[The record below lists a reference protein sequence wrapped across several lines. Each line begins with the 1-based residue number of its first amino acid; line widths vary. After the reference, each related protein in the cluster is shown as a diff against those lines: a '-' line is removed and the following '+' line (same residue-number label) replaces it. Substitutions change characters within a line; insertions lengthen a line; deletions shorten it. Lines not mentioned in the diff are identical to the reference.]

1 MCGKKFD
8 LFRSMLL
15 PHYCGH
21 FYKEIVQGYENYL
34 TDNNC
39 KLCGATATKRK
50 SRIIHLGVKHELVL
64 PFISKVLKSRDQIE
78 ENKEKLRRIFRR
90 WWRRKRM
97 SQDLMTLRTS
107 SSLTS
112 LSLSLKTRNTMKSI
126 TGWFRSSR

>member
-1 MCGKKFD
+1 
-8 LFRSMLL
+8 MLL

-21 FYKEIVQGYENYL
+21 FYKEIVQGNENYL

-50 SRIIHLGVKHELVL
+50 SRIIHLGVKLELVL

-90 WWRRKRM
+90 WWRRKRR